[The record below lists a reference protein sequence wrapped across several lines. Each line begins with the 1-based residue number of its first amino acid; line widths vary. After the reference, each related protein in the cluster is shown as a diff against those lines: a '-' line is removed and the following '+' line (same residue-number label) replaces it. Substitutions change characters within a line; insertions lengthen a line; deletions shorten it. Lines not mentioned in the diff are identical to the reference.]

1 MCLYMVTVDSRAG
14 VAMDVDLHKSVNP
27 AKSVHVP
34 VCVLV
39 CLHEH
44 ILLSTRNQELP
55 EVWNLLTVLLA
66 SFTSLRFSQ
75 RCGFLPST
83 PIFPENRPWDT
94 WEGRK
99 CQRA

>member
-39 CLHEH
+39 CLCAHTIVHVCCCVCGHTPLYMCAGVSARTIVLSLIH
-44 ILLSTRNQELP
+44 I
-55 EVWNLLTVLLA
+55 
-66 SFTSLRFSQ
+66 
-75 RCGFLPST
+75 
-83 PIFPENRPWDT
+83 
-94 WEGRK
+94 
-99 CQRA
+99 